1 MGKGISIASIGAK
14 MSVVARQDYVS
25 IAFGGILAVLVTLS
39 FGAFFRILFQDWI
52 HNEEFSYGLLIPLI
66 VGYLIWKRTDKLRT
80 ALVYSW
86 TTGFFITGVGCSLQ
100 IVASRSGTLLLSG
113 IAFITTLIGIIG
125 FLWGL
130 EVLRIC
136 VGPLALL
143 ILMVPLPSY
152 VIGEITWYLQLM
164 ASTVSANI
172 LERIGVPVFQDG
184 NLLRLPNYVLEVKQ
198 ACSGS
203 RSILS
208 LVALALVIGLS
219 GHEIWWKRGVL
230 VLAAPILAVIA
241 NVIRIVGTGLIARQ
255 WGNLAAN
262 ESLHSGW
269 GVAVFLL
276 GVSGL
281 LGINNLLRRAGCEN
295 A

>member
-1 MGKGISIASIGAK
+1 MTAITRKE
-14 MSVVARQDYVS
+14 YVS
-25 IAFGGILAVLVTLS
+25 ITLGGILAVLSALS
-39 FGAFFRILFQDWI
+39 FSAFFLVLFQNWI
-52 HNEEFSYGLLIPLI
+52 HNEQFSYGLLIPPI
-66 VGYLIWKRTDKLRT
+66 VAYLIWKRKDKLS
-80 ALVYSW
+80 AAFLSW
-86 TTGFFITGVGCSLQ
+86 WTPGFLITGIGCGLQ
-100 IVASRSGTLLLSG
+100 ILASRSGTLLLSG
-113 IAFITTLIGIIG
+113 IAFVAMLIGITG

-130 EVLRIC
+130 DILKIC
-136 VGPLALL
+136 AGPLALL

-152 VIGEITWYLQLM
+152 VVGQAAWHLQSM
-164 ASTVSANI
+164 ASTASGNI
-172 LERIGVPVFQDG
+172 LERLGVPVYQDG

-203 RSILS
+203 NSILS

-219 GHEIWWKRGVL
+219 GEEKWWKRAVL
-230 VLAAPILAVIA
+230 VLSAPILAMCA

-255 WGNLAAN
+255 WGSLAAN

-276 GVSGL
+276 GVMGL
-281 LGINNLLRRAGCEN
+281 LGIHNLLRRTGCEL

>member
-1 MGKGISIASIGAK
+1 MNQMAQRDYISISLGI
-14 MSVVARQDYVS
+14 VLTVL
-25 IAFGGILAVLVTLS
+25 AFLS
-39 FGAFFRILFQDWI
+39 FGAFSKILFQNWI
-52 HNEEFSYGLLIPLI
+52 HNEEFSYGLLIPPI
-66 VGYLIWKRTDKLRT
+66 VAYLIWKRKDKLRA
-80 ALVYSW
+80 ALITSW
-86 TTGFFITGVGCSLQ
+86 TPGFLIAGLGCGLQ
-100 IVASRSGTLLLSG
+100 ILASRSGTLLLSG
-113 IAFITTLIGIIG
+113 FALVFMLIGITG

-130 EVLRIC
+130 NILKIC
-136 VGPLALL
+136 IGPLALL
-143 ILMVPLPSY
+143 IMMVPIPSY
-152 VIGEITWYLQLM
+152 AVGQVAWYLQSV
-164 ASTVSANI
+164 ASTVSGVV
-172 LERIGVPVFQDG
+172 LEFLGVPVYQDG

-219 GHEIWWKRGVL
+219 GEEKLWRRVVL
-230 VLAAPILAVIA
+230 VLAAPVLAIVA

-262 ESLHSGW
+262 ESLHASW

-276 GVSGL
+276 GVLGL
-281 LGINNLLRRAGCEN
+281 LGINHLLRRTACEI